1 MSKVFLL
8 IGLSVAMVSLWNVWN
23 LYSSYSSKRTQ
34 EEKEKDKN
42 TFTPKT
48 NSQTNKITNKTAYSS
63 YSSRRN
69 SIIPIS
75 KSILT
80 FEFIKEI
87 GKGHYGKAL
96 LVRDK
101 IFNKKFVLKEIPLEI
116 YENHDLLK
124 NEHIIHS
131 ILDNKFIVKYYGT
144 IVFGNYIY
152 LILEYAP
159 QGDVLEYILNNG
171 SLDEVA
177 AAKIILQVL
186 CGVDYMHQRNI
197 VHRDLKPDNLL
208 LFDKGLVKICDF
220 GHCGVLTND
229 KEKLKGVG
237 VGTPVYRSPELVL
250 GLPHNEKT
258 DIWSIGVLTYMFLTN
273 ESPFED
279 DDEFNI
285 TNRILKADY
294 TLLDDG
300 VSVEAKHFI
309 YSCMQ
314 VNPMN
319 RPSTQDLLNHPW
331 ILNCVYS

>member
-1 MSKVFLL
+1 MWK
-8 IGLSVAMVSLWNVWN
+8 A
-23 LYSSYSSKRTQ
+23 YSSYSSYSLKRTQ
-34 EEKEKDKN
+34 EEKEKKK
-42 TFTPKT
+42 TSFTPKT
-48 NSQTNKITNKTAYSS
+48 NSQMNNNINNKTT

-69 SIIPIS
+69 SLILTS
-75 KSILT
+75 RSILT

-101 IFNKKFVLKEIPLEI
+101 ILNKKFVLKEIPLEI

-131 ILDNKFIVKYYGT
+131 ALENKFIVKYYGK

-152 LILEYAP
+152 IILEYA
-159 QGDVLEYILNNG
+159 QKGDILEYILDHG
-171 SLDEVA
+171 ALDEVA

-197 VHRDLKPDNLL
+197 VHRDLKPENLL

-220 GHCGVLTND
+220 GHCGTLSNN

-258 DIWSIGVLTYMFLTN
+258 DIWSIGVLAYMFLTN

-279 DDEFNI
+279 DDEFKI

-294 TLLDDG
+294 TLLDDT
-300 VSVEAKHFI
+300 VSIEAKQFI

-319 RPSTQDLLNHPW
+319 RPSTLDLLNHPW
-331 ILNCVYS
+331 ILNCVYN